1 MTKSS
6 YFLAVK
12 TIDSAEDYDKIYINE
27 IVRLHGVLLY
37 IISVKGPQFTSHFW
51 KSFQKGLGT
60 QVELSITFHQ
70 QMDGQAQ
77 HNIHTLEDM
86 IRACVIDFKG
96 SCDHLPLNEFAY
108 NISYHSSIQMAPC
121 EAFNGRR
128 CRYPFGWF

>member
-60 QVELSITFHQ
+60 KVNLSMTFHPQ
-70 QMDGQAQ
+70 TDGKEE
-77 HNIHTLEDM
+77 HTIQTLGDTL
-86 IRACVIDFKG
+86 RVCVIDFNA
-96 SCDHLPLNEFAY
+96 S
-108 NISYHSSIQMAPC
+108 
-121 EAFNGRR
+121 
-128 CRYPFGWF
+128 